1 MVINNVKDLKKYQKL
16 LFSSN
21 REHLIEKAKAFSDII
36 LRWERFGG
44 TSLSDAVLLSD
55 ICSEYIKEMAKM
67 YSATGDKV
75 YSTKIAAAREL
86 IIKNSWATKKQVLEY
101 LSNNSNSGD
110 NIDFEKAKK
119 MLRDSDLWNKVRPST
134 LEIVIKENFT

>member
-1 MVINNVKDLKKYQKL
+1 
-16 LFSSN
+16 
-21 REHLIEKAKAFSDII
+21 
-36 LRWERFGG
+36 
-44 TSLSDAVLLSD
+44 
-55 ICSEYIKEMAKM
+55 M